1 VKLDTNALLRGTG
14 RKTTVDIRPLASQA
28 DLRACVALQRRTWGE
43 DFADVVPGS
52 ILKIAAR
59 LSGVVAGAFDRGGTL
74 LGFVFG
80 LTGVERGAIVH
91 WSHMLGVAPEAQ
103 NQGIGRG
110 LKEFQRLAVAKV
122 GAKTIYWTFDPLVA
136 RNAHLNFN
144 VLGVRATDY
153 VQDMYGESAS
163 PLHRGIGTDRLI
175 VSWPVEDAL
184 VEARRREIASQV
196 EGPDTIRIETPADIA
211 ALQLSDMP
219 AAREW
224 RERMR
229 GAFQKA
235 LAQGYGIQ
243 GFRVDADAGNG
254 YYLLRRNP

>member
-1 VKLDTNALLRGTG
+1 VKLDTNALLRGSG

-59 LSGVVAGAFDRGGTL
+59 LGGIVAGAFDRGGTL

-80 LTGVERGAIVH
+80 ITGVEHGGIVH
-91 WSHMLGVAPEAQ
+91 WSHMLGVTPEAQ

-136 RNAHLNFN
+136 RNAHLNIN

-153 VQDMYGESAS
+153 VQDMYGDSTS

-175 VSWPVEDAL
+175 VAWPVDDAS
-184 VEARRREIASQV
+184 VEARRREIASQT
-196 EGPDTIRIETPADIA
+196 EGRETIRIEIPGDIA
-211 ALQLSDMP
+211 AMQLSDM
-219 AAREW
+219 AGARDW
-224 RERMR
+224 RERTR
-229 GAFQKA
+229 AAFQKA
-235 LAQGYGIQ
+235 LAQGYVIQ
-243 GFRVDADAGNG
+243 GFRVDADAENC